1 MNSLMLDIELL
12 DLLLTTASH
21 LIGLPSEQKEGPRE
35 PSEERKKENKV
46 SVLIIGAGISGLGA
60 A

>member
-1 MNSLMLDIELL
+1 MLDMELL

-21 LIGLPSEQKEGPRE
+21 LIGLPSGQSEGPRE